1 MDVLELLGN
10 ATQKGASDI
19 FIIAGL
25 PLSYRINGVLV
36 HEEQRLLPP
45 DTEEI
50 IRSIYKLAD
59 NRRSDRLWKRDDDFS
74 FSIKGMSRFRVSTY
88 KQRGSLAAVVRIITF
103 QLPNPTDLGIP
114 ANIIRLGQLSKGL
127 VLITGP
133 AGSGNV
139 NDSGLHC

>member
-59 NRRSDRLWKRDDDFS
+59 NREIRPFMESVDDDFS
-74 FSIKGMSRFRVSTY
+74 FSSIK
-88 KQRGSLAAVVRIITF
+88 KAL
-103 QLPNPTDLGIP
+103 
-114 ANIIRLGQLSKGL
+114 
-127 VLITGP
+127 
-133 AGSGNV
+133 
-139 NDSGLHC
+139 